1 MTESATLTNP
11 NNRRVLLD
19 TKGEYD
25 FSLETEVVNWT
36 HNPAFALASED
47 FSLRPEREVTSFV
60 LHNTQGVW
68 PQTIIEGAAPR
79 GMRAENVLSMWRRD
93 KRTASTPLVIDTDGS
108 TVQAH
113 YLVPVVAFHAKTAN
127 ARSIGAELVM
137 ETPGKLYTAS
147 METAA
152 RIIHGLIQSGHPQ
165 FKILNPPGMGQELPW
180 LEIRTNYPTNGKK
193 PPMVPV
199 QQRGVFGH
207 RDVRPMDRGRGDPGD
222 AVMLRVAEV
231 LESLC
236 GRGPVRYRVV
246 RT

>member
-1 MTESATLTNP
+1 MEPETLTNP
-11 NNRRVLLD
+11 GNTRVLLD
-19 TKGEYD
+19 EKGAYD
-25 FSLETEVVNWT
+25 FNLPVPVENWT
-36 HNPAFALASED
+36 HNPLFALASED
-47 FSLRPEREVTSFV
+47 FSLQPKREVTSFV
-60 LHNTQGVW
+60 LHNTQGTW
-68 PQTIIEGAAPR
+68 PQTIIDGAAPR
-79 GMRAENVLSMWRRD
+79 GQRAETVIGIWRRD
-93 KRTASTPLVIDTDGS
+93 KRTASTPVVIDTDG
-108 TVQAH
+108 TMVQAH
-113 YLVPVVAFHAKTAN
+113 YLLPVVAFHAKTAN
-127 ARSIGAELVM
+127 VRSIGAELVM

-147 METAA
+147 MDTAA
-152 RIIHGLIQSGHPQ
+152 NLIHGLIQSGHPQ